1 MRLLIVILLSFFV
14 TLNVFAKGTYKS
26 EDTFLKEAFNGD
38 IPKSQSII
46 LKRELRDNIQN
57 ILGHPYSGLRIKYWR
72 NDQTTAW
79 VLEEVGKDELITF
92 GFAINDK
99 KIFKADVLIFR
110 ETRGW
115 EIKYPAFTQQFI
127 GSQLIDDHLSQ
138 NIDGVSGATLS
149 VYAMKAT
156 ARLALFLNDY
166 VLSQ

>member
-1 MRLLIVILLSFFV
+1 MKLLLVILLSFFI
-14 TLNVFAKGTYKS
+14 TLNLFAKGTYKT

-99 KIFKADVLIFR
+99 KIFKTDVLIFR

-127 GSQLIDDHLSQ
+127 GSKLIDDHLSQ